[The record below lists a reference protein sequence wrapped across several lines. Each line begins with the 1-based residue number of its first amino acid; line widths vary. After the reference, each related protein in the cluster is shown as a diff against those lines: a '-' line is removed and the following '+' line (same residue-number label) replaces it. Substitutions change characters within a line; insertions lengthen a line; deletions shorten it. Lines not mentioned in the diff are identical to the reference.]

1 MGLVVK
7 SQIKEIVDGVV
18 KDTKVSS
25 DLAHALDEKV
35 KEILTNAVKRAE
47 ANGRRTVMAKDL

>member
-7 SQIKEIVDGVV
+7 SQIKEIVDAVV

-25 DLAHALDEKV
+25 DLAPALDEKV
-35 KEILTNAVKRAE
+35 KEILTTAVKRAE